1 MRTTLAQAKDPSSGI
16 ARAINIAAC
25 DSRFVDIL
33 NNAQQRLSEM
43 GRWWGTYRRLYT
55 CFTAQ
60 CITWPR
66 EVATVEGLTMC
77 REGVPLMNEWYE
89 FGEAV
94 KGPDANQSAC
104 NPRWLMDRPNACQ
117 FTDLASSAK
126 FRIYPTVAADAGVK
140 IVLQGFDTNVQP
152 IRTLVGSNYI
162 DGEQVTLASP
172 FATSTFEFYPPGLTG
187 VIKPVTKGRL
197 NVFALDTVSGVETKV
212 AVWEASETNPTYRRS
227 WMTNLPQCGDTPG
240 CGGAGNGCNPTPLP
254 SCSGILAE
262 AIVRLEFVPA
272 LVDTDWLFISNLQAV
287 KCGMKAQEKEDRN
300 QYQEAEIEWARAKRI
315 LRNEL
320 EKYSPTD
327 RVIVN
332 AQPHGTAR
340 PSRVFGGFI

>member
-1 MRTTLAQAKDPSSGI
+1 MRTTLAQAKADASGI
-16 ARAINIAAC
+16 SRAINIAAC
-25 DSRFVDIL
+25 DARFVDIL

-43 GRWWGTYRRLYT
+43 GRWWGTYRRLYV
-55 CFTAQ
+55 CFNGQ

-66 EVATVEGLTMC
+66 EVATVEGLSMC
-77 REGVPLMNEWYE
+77 REGVQILNEWYE
-89 FGEAV
+89 FGNAV
-94 KGPDANQSAC
+94 RAPDPAESRCELRA
-104 NPRWLMDRPNACQ
+104 LMDRQNAST
-117 FTDLASSAK
+117 FLDIGTSAK
-126 FRIYPTVAADAGVK
+126 YRIYPSVAADAGTK
-140 IVLQGFDTNVQP
+140 IVLQGNDTNNVP
-152 IRTLVGSNYI
+152 IRTLVGTSYI
-162 DGEQVTLASP
+162 DGEQITLASP

-197 NVFALDTVSGVETKV
+197 TVYAVDPISGVETRV
-212 AVWEASETNPTYRRS
+212 AVWEPGETNPSYRRS
-227 WMTNLPQCGDTPG
+227 FITNLPQCGDAASCSPS
-240 CGGAGNGCNPTPLP
+240 ANGCTPTPLP
-254 SCSGILAE
+254 SCSGVQAE

-327 RVIVN
+327 RMTIN
-332 AQPHGTAR
+332 AQPHGTAK
-340 PSRVFGGFI
+340 PCRVFGGFV